1 MIRISK
7 RRHYKERFEQTQ
19 GNTRKT
25 WHLIN
30 EVINK
35 QKTYKTLPNS
45 FTYNNNEITDP
56 YEIAKKFNEYFANVG
71 PKLAEK
77 ILTSSLTFKSFLG
90 DQSNCES
97 FFINPVTEGEVEQ
110 ELLKIDPTKSTGID
124 DLSPKV
130 IRQIAPLIKIPLT
143 SIFNKSF
150 TTSIIPDKLKISL
163 VTPVYKNEDQCW
175 FSNYRP
181 VAVLPCFSKIL
192 EKIMYKR
199 LINFIQKYDILYN
212 KQFGFRKNHSTETA
226 IIDLVAKLT
235 DAIDKNKF
243 TAGIFLDLSKAFDTV
258 NHSIIIAKLCHY
270 GIRGIALEWFKNYL
284 TNRKQMV
291 KFNNTI
297 SSKEKI
303 TCGVPQGSVLGPL
316 LFLIYM
322 NDIHK
327 CSKILSFILFADDTN
342 AFYSDTNVK
351 ALNQTLNNALI
362 KVSKWLQVN
371 KLTLNIKKTQVI
383 LFNAKN
389 KKVKE
394 PLKLKI
400 NGENIKQ
407 VNSTKFLGIIID
419 SKLTWKQHIAHIQHK
434 ISKTTGI
441 ICKTRHYVSLK
452 VLRMLYYTLI
462 YPYLHYGNIVW
473 ANTYQSNLDPLKKLQ
488 KKIIRMI
495 SFAGFTDHSPPIF
508 KKLSVLPFDQ
518 INKEKVALFMF
529 RYFNKMLPS
538 AFDAFF
544 TLNKDLHNH
553 NTRSSAK
560 IHINYIRT
568 NYSKHSIKY
577 RGSQVWNS
585 LPTAVKTAKSIYIF
599 KK

>member
-1 MIRISK
+1 
-7 RRHYKERFEQTQ
+7 
-19 GNTRKT
+19 
-25 WHLIN
+25 
-30 EVINK
+30 
-35 QKTYKTLPNS
+35 
-45 FTYNNNEITDP
+45 
-56 YEIAKKFNEYFANVG
+56 
-71 PKLAEK
+71 
-77 ILTSSLTFKSFLG
+77 
-90 DQSNCES
+90 
-97 FFINPVTEGEVEQ
+97 
-110 ELLKIDPTKSTGID
+110 
-124 DLSPKV
+124 
-130 IRQIAPLIKIPLT
+130 
-143 SIFNKSF
+143 
-150 TTSIIPDKLKISL
+150 
-163 VTPVYKNEDQCW
+163 
-175 FSNYRP
+175 
-181 VAVLPCFSKIL
+181 
-192 EKIMYKR
+192 
-199 LINFIQKYDILYN
+199 
-212 KQFGFRKNHSTETA
+212 
-226 IIDLVAKLT
+226 
-235 DAIDKNKF
+235 
-243 TAGIFLDLSKAFDTV
+243 
-258 NHSIIIAKLCHY
+258 
-270 GIRGIALEWFKNYL
+270 
-284 TNRKQMV
+284 MV

-351 ALNQTLNNALI
+351 ALNQTLNNELI

-371 KLTLNIKKTQVI
+371 KLTLNIKKKTQVI

-495 SFAGFTDHSPPIF
+495 
-508 KKLSVLPFDQ
+508 
-518 INKEKVALFMF
+518 
-529 RYFNKMLPS
+529 
-538 AFDAFF
+538 
-544 TLNKDLHNH
+544 
-553 NTRSSAK
+553 
-560 IHINYIRT
+560 
-568 NYSKHSIKY
+568 
-577 RGSQVWNS
+577 
-585 LPTAVKTAKSIYIF
+585 
-599 KK
+599 